1 VHTKTVAAGLVLGS
15 LAVSLGAPTAT
26 ASGPV
31 MDSGSISGF
40 VFVTDCGDF
49 EIWDDFETFFS
60 AKVFLDAEGSASRVV
75 EHIWGSDTFVNTT
88 TGASVSG
95 TFNNGEIVDL
105 SESSVNQN
113 GTNGLITLPGVGLV
127 FIDVGRYVFNF
138 ETSEFTFL
146 SGKHGF
152 IDEDYTKLCE
162 VLS

>member
-1 VHTKTVAAGLVLGS
+1 MHTKTVAAGLVLGS

-49 EIWDDFETFFS
+49 EIWDDFTTFFS
-60 AKVFLDAEGSASRVV
+60 AKVFLDADKPSRVV

-88 TGASVSG
+88 TGESLSG

-113 GTNGLITLPGVGLV
+113 GTNGRITLPGVGLV

-138 ETSEFTFL
+138 ATDEYTFV